1 MLKTAARMTV
11 FVCLAWLVASPASA
25 QAPAPGIAG
34 GNLIVTVADQ
44 TGAVLPAASVTV
56 TGQEAATRAVTVAP
70 AAATSTGIAR
80 FEGLPVGR
88 YTLLVEFPG
97 FEPATVR
104 DVRVRAGDNRRSVT
118 LRLKKVEEEVTVGRD
133 GQTAGLDPRGNAFS
147 TVLTREMIEALP
159 DDPDEMEA
167 VLKAMAPPGAQF
179 RVDGFTGGRMP
190 PKSQIRSIR
199 LPRMDAFAAQNHGGM
214 NGMMFIDIMTQ
225 PGAGPLRG
233 SIDGSFQDDALNA
246 RNPFTPQKGD
256 EQVRQYGMSLSG
268 TIRPNKT
275 SFSMNA
281 GGTSQYTS
289 PNLLAV
295 LPDGTTVSESL
306 RMPADSVN
314 FNGRLDHAINADHAI
329 RVSFDRNSRDTR
341 NQGVGG
347 FNLMDRAYRSK
358 SETNTLR
365 FSESGPLGRRMF
377 WESRLQLVW
386 GSSTNRSEIEAP
398 TMRVLDAF
406 TSGGAQ
412 MRGGQNRFDLEA
424 ASDLDYVRGSHSW
437 RVGGLIEGGRYR
449 SDDISNYLG
458 TYTFASL
465 DDYRAGRPSSYTR
478 RTGDPNITYSRW
490 QAGLYVQDDWRMTR
504 NLMLSAGVRA
514 GFQTLTDDQF
524 NLSPRVNLG
533 WSPFRNGK
541 LTLRAGYGYF
551 YDWIA
556 GDLYKQ
562 TLQVDGVR
570 QREINVINPSYPEL
584 PSEGAS
590 SATNKYLWSD
600 DLTLPTSHRFN
611 VGADRQITPNMRV
624 NVGYTYGWGRGLL
637 RGRNLNAPVD
647 GVRPDPSFAN
657 VVSLVPDAETK
668 SHAVNVGWNLTMFE
682 WKRSFFFANYTWAKS
697 DTNTTGA
704 FSLPANGD
712 NLDTEWGPSGGD
724 VRHRASV
731 SMNMMPITNLSLSL
745 NARAQSGSPYNVTTG
760 RDDNRDG
767 LFNDRPSGTPR
778 NSARTDAQW
787 DLGGRVSYAWGFGTR
802 AQSGGGGGGGATVV
816 IGGGGGGGAM
826 APGFGGG
833 AADKRFRIEVYISGQ
848 NLLNRANYVGYSGVV
863 TSPFFGRPTSV
874 MNPRKLQMGVRFG
887 F

>member
-1 MLKTAARMTV
+1 MLKTCARLTA
-11 FVCLAWLVASPASA
+11 FVSLAWFAVSPAGA
-25 QAPAPGIAG
+25 QTPAAPATGA
-34 GNLIVTVADQ
+34 LIVTVNDQ
-44 TGAVLPAASVTV
+44 TGAVLPTASVTV
-56 TGQEAATRAVTVAP
+56 TGQEDTTRRLLVAP
-70 AAATSTGIAR
+70 GVTSAAGIAR
-80 FEGLPVGR
+80 FETLAVGR

-97 FEPATVR
+97 FEAATVR
-104 DVRVRAGDNRRSVT
+104 DVRVRQGETRRTVT
-118 LRLKKVEEEVTVGRD
+118 LRLQKVQEQVTVARD
-133 GQTAGLDPRGNAFS
+133 AQTSGLDPRGNAFS

-159 DDPDEMEA
+159 DDPEEMEA
-167 VLKAMAPPGAQF
+167 VLKAMAPGGAQF

-199 LPRMDAFAAQNHGGM
+199 LPRMDQFAAQNHGGM
-214 NGMMFIDIMTQ
+214 NGILFIDIMTQ

-246 RNPFTPQKGD
+246 RNPFTPRKGD
-256 EQVRQYGMSLSG
+256 EQVRQYGLSLSG

-275 SFSMNA
+275 SFSFNA

-295 LPDGTTVSESL
+295 LADGSTVSESL
-306 RMPADSVN
+306 RSPSDAMNV
-314 FNGRLDHAINADHAI
+314 NGRLDHAINADHGI
-329 RVSFDRNSRDTR
+329 RVSVDRSTRDSR
-341 NQGVGG
+341 NQGIGG
-347 FNLMDRAYRSK
+347 FNLLDRAYQST
-358 SETNTLR
+358 SSTNTLR
-365 FSESGPLGRRMF
+365 LSESGPLGRRMF
-377 WESRLQLVW
+377 TESRLQLIW
-386 GSSTNRSEIEAP
+386 GSSSSRSEIEAP
-398 TMRVLDAF
+398 TVRVNDAF
-406 TSGGAQ
+406 TTGGAQ

-424 ASDLDYVRGSHSW
+424 ASDLDYVKGAHSW

-465 DDYRAGRPSSYTR
+465 DDYRAGRPSSFTR
-478 RTGDPNITYSRW
+478 RIGDPNITYSRW

-551 YDWIA
+551 YDWLS

-562 TLQVDGVR
+562 ALQVDGVR
-570 QREINVINPSYPEL
+570 QRELNVINPSYPAV
-584 PSEGAS
+584 PDAGATS
-590 SATNKYLWSD
+590 VTNRYLWSD
-600 DLTLPTSHRFN
+600 ALALPTSHRVN
-611 VGADRQITPNMRV
+611 IGADRQITKTMGF
-624 NVGYTYGWGRGLL
+624 NVSYTYGWGRGLL
-637 RGRNLNAPVD
+637 RGRNQNAPVN
-647 GVRPDPSFAN
+647 GVRPDAAFAN
-657 VVSLVPDAETK
+657 VVSLVPDAEAK
-668 SHAVNVGWNLTMFE
+668 SHAINVGWNLTLLE
-682 WKRSFFFANYTWAKS
+682 WKRAFFFVNYTWSTS
-697 DTNTTGA
+697 DTDTTGA

-712 NLDTEWGPSGGD
+712 NLDTEWGPSGSD
-724 VRHRASV
+724 VRHRASFSFNLSPV
-731 SMNMMPITNLSLSL
+731 TNLSVSL
-745 NARAQSGSPYNVTTG
+745 NARAQSGSPYNITTG

-767 LFNDRPSGTPR
+767 LFNDRPAGVTR

-787 DLGGRVSYAWGFGTR
+787 DLGGRVSYAWGFGAR
-802 AQSGGGGGGGATVV
+802 GRSGAGSGTTIVV
-816 IGGGGGGGAM
+816 GSSGGGGGAM

-833 AADKRFRIEVYISGQ
+833 AVDKRFRVEVYVTAQ

-863 TSPFFGRPTSV
+863 TSPFFGQPTSV
-874 MNPRKLQMGVRFG
+874 MNPRKVQLGIRFG

>member
-1 MLKTAARMTV
+1 MLKTCVRMTGV
-11 FVCLAWLVASPASA
+11 VCLAWLVAVPAFA
-25 QAPAPGIAG
+25 QAPAPSGT
-34 GNLIVTVADQ
+34 LLVTVVDQ
-44 TGAVLPAASVTV
+44 TGAVLPSASIAV
-56 TGQEAATRAVTVAP
+56 TGQEQATRAVSVSPGITS
-70 AAATSTGIAR
+70 AAGLAT
-80 FEGLPVGR
+80 FERLSVGR
-88 YTLLVEFPG
+88 YTLQVEFPG

-104 DVRVRAGDNRRSVT
+104 DVRVRAGENRRTVT

-133 GQTAGLDPRGNAFS
+133 GQSAGLDPRGNAFS
-147 TVLTREMIEALP
+147 TILTREMIEALP
-159 DDPDEMEA
+159 DDPEEMEA
-167 VLKAMAPPGAQF
+167 VLKAMAPAGAQF

-199 LPRMDAFAAQNHGGM
+199 LPRMDMFAAQNHGGM

-225 PGAGPLRG
+225 PGAGPMRG

-246 RNPFTPQKGD
+246 RNPFTPVKGD
-256 EQVRQYGMSLSG
+256 EQLRQYGLSLSG

-275 SFSMNA
+275 SFSLNA

-295 LPDGTTVSESL
+295 LPDGSTVSDSL
-306 RMPADSVN
+306 RMPSDSVN
-314 FNGRLDHAINADHAI
+314 FNGRLDHALNAEHSV

-341 NQGVGG
+341 NQGIGG

-358 SETNTLR
+358 SDTNTLR
-365 FSESGPLGRRMF
+365 LSESGPLGRRMF
-377 WESRLQLVW
+377 TESRLQLVW
-386 GSSTNRSEIEAP
+386 GSSSNRSDIEAP
-398 TMRVLDAF
+398 TLRVNDAF

-412 MRGGQNRFDLEA
+412 MRGGQNRFDLEL

-478 RTGDPNITYSRW
+478 RVGDPNITYSRW

-504 NLMLSAGVRA
+504 NLLVSTGIRA
-514 GFQTLTDDQF
+514 GFQTLSDDQVNF
-524 NLSPRVNLG
+524 SPRVNVG
-533 WSPFRNGK
+533 WSPFRDGK

-551 YDWIA
+551 YDWIS

-570 QREINVINPSYPEL
+570 QRELNVTNPSYPEL
-584 PSEGAS
+584 PDEGATS
-590 SATNKYLWSD
+590 VTNKYLWSD
-600 DLTLPTSHRFN
+600 ALTLPTSHRLN
-611 VGADRQITPNMRV
+611 AGADRQITANMRV
-624 NVGYTYGWGRGLL
+624 NLGYTYGWGRGLL
-637 RGRNLNAPVD
+637 RGSNLNTPVD
-647 GVRPDPSFAN
+647 GVRPDPAFAN
-657 VVSLVPDAETK
+657 VVSLVSDAEVK
-668 SHAVNVGWNLTMFE
+668 SHSVNVGWSLTMLE
-682 WKRSFFFANYTWAKS
+682 WKRSFFFANYTWSKS

-712 NLDTEWGPSGGD
+712 NLETEWGPSGGD
-724 VRHRASV
+724 VRHRASF
-731 SMNMMPITNLSLSL
+731 SMSMSPVTNLSLSL
-745 NARAQSGSPYNVTTG
+745 NARAQSGSPYTITTG

-767 LFNDRPSGTPR
+767 LFNDRPAGIAR
-778 NSARTDAQW
+778 NSVRTAAQW
-787 DLGGRVSYAWGFGTR
+787 DLGGRLSYAWGFGTHGQGGG
-802 AQSGGGGGGGATVV
+802 AGGGGTTVM
-816 IGGGGGGGAM
+816 IGGGGGGM
-826 APGFGGG
+826 AAGFGGG
-833 AADKRFRIEVYISGQ
+833 AADKRFRIEVYVSGQ

-863 TSPFFGRPTSV
+863 TSPFFGQPTSV
-874 MNPRKLQMGVRFG
+874 MNPRKVQLGVRFG